1 MRKDIKIYGLENEVV
16 LAIDRMAKEHGMSR
30 NKYLIGVIKNHLIA
44 GELKEVEERYEK
56 LVRINMEVIQHNS
69 EKLEMLEREILMQ
82 KYLKE
87 GQI

>member
-69 EKLEMLEREILMQ
+69 EKLEMLERENLMQ

>member
-16 LAIDRMAKEHGMSR
+16 IAIDRMAKEHGMSR
-30 NKYLIGVIKNHLIA
+30 NKYLSGVIKNHLIA
-44 GELKEVEERYEK
+44 GELREVEERYEK

-82 KYLKE
+82 QYLKE
-87 GQI
+87 EKI